1 MVIENKPTY
10 KIHGKE
16 RRVLKKELSALRSY
30 VNSFSY
36 HDQLDKDMYE
46 FYGGKGDVISDEE
59 SNRILNETKRKIK
72 VIEEVLSIP
81 YE

>member
-1 MVIENKPTY
+1 MVNKPTY

-16 RRVLKKELSALRSY
+16 RRVLKKELFALKSY
-30 VNSFSY
+30 VNSYSFY
-36 HDQLDKDMYE
+36 DQLDKDMYE
-46 FYGGKGDVISDEE
+46 FYGDEKDTISDEE
-59 SNRILNETKRKIK
+59 SDKTLNDAKRKIK